1 MYYIYHIPDKK
12 IGVTCDLYNR
22 VTLQQGYSEDEYEV
36 LDSSEDIEYISAK
49 ELYLQ
54 REYGYRVDLI
64 PYKDLKSKPEQI
76 KFNKMNVNVTEQ
88 TTTFPVPVRK
98 LKGRL
103 MDNMGMKWSTSHGS
117 FEITLSTIEWI
128 MSNVHT
134 SQFSQDRCYVYN
146 KAFAEAVFRNDLH
159 NPKND
164 YPNIEYVNVFDLI
177 RKWAKERGIYDKGD
191 DRTQY
196 VKLMEEAGE
205 LAQSLLKNDEPEI
218 KDAIGDMVV
227 VLTNLAHMR
236 GFDIEDCINSAYDV
250 ISKRTG
256 KMQNGTFVKD
266 TL

>member
-22 VTLQQGYSEDEYEV
+22 VTLQQGYSKGEYEV

-54 REYGYRVDLI
+54 KQYGYPVDI
-64 PYKDLKSKPEQI
+64 VPYKDLKPKQI
-76 KFNKMNVNVTEQ
+76 KLNKMNINVTEQ

-103 MDNMGMKWSTSHGS
+103 MDNVGMKWSTEHGA
-117 FEITLSTIEWI
+117 FEITLPTIEWI

-134 SQFSQDRCYVYN
+134 SQFSPDRCYVYN
-146 KAFAEAVFRNDLH
+146 KAFAEAIV
-159 NPKND
+159 KNNVHVD
-164 YPNIEYVNVFDLI
+164 DNVFNLI
-177 RKWAKERGIYDKGD
+177 RNWAEDRGIYDKGD

-205 LAQSLLKNDEPEI
+205 LAQALLKNDKPEI
-218 KDAIGDMVV
+218 KDAVGDMVV
-227 VLTNLAHMR
+227 VLTNLAHMHN
-236 GFDIEDCINSAYDV
+236 FNIEDCIQSAYDV

>member
-1 MYYIYHIPDKK
+1 MYYIYHILDKK

-103 MDNMGMKWSTSHGS
+103 MDNIGMKWSTSHGS

-128 MSNVHT
+128 MSNINI

-146 KAFAEAVFRNDLH
+146 KAFAEAVKTNNTNNDS
-159 NPKND
+159 
-164 YPNIEYVNVFDLI
+164 VFELI
-177 RKWAKERGIYDKGD
+177 RQWAKERGIYDKGD

-236 GFDIEDCINSAYDV
+236 GFDIEDCIQSAYDV

>member
-103 MDNMGMKWSTSHGS
+103 MDNMGMKWTTSHGS

-128 MSNVHT
+128 MSNVHI
-134 SQFSQDRCYVYN
+134 SQFSQDRCYIYN
-146 KAFAEAVFRNDLH
+146 KAFAESVKTNKIHNYPASIFNSVF
-159 NPKND
+159 
-164 YPNIEYVNVFDLI
+164 ELI
-177 RKWAKERGIYDKGD
+177 RDWARERGIYDKGD

-236 GFDIEDCINSAYDV
+236 GFDIEDCIQSAYDV

>member
-76 KFNKMNVNVTEQ
+76 KFNKMNINVTDQ

-103 MDNMGMKWSTSHGS
+103 MDNMGMKWKNKGIEYQLREAIKKSGMSRNQLSIKSGVDPAQLCYFVQGKRS
-117 FEITLSTIEWI
+117 LTLRSAEK
-128 MSNVHT
+128 V
-134 SQFSQDRCYVYN
+134 
-146 KAFAEAVFRNDLH
+146 AEALGLELK
-159 NPKND
+159 PKK
-164 YPNIEYVNVFDLI
+164 
-177 RKWAKERGIYDKGD
+177 RK
-191 DRTQY
+191 
-196 VKLMEEAGE
+196 
-205 LAQSLLKNDEPEI
+205 
-218 KDAIGDMVV
+218 
-227 VLTNLAHMR
+227 
-236 GFDIEDCINSAYDV
+236 
-250 ISKRTG
+250 
-256 KMQNGTFVKD
+256 
-266 TL
+266 

>member
-22 VTLQQGYSEDEYEV
+22 VTLQQGYPEGEYEV

-54 REYGYRVDLI
+54 KQYGYPVDI
-64 PYKDLKSKPEQI
+64 VPYKDLKPKQI
-76 KFNKMNVNVTEQ
+76 KLNKMNINVTEQ

-103 MDNMGMKWSTSHGS
+103 MDNVGMKWSTEHGA

-128 MSNVHT
+128 MSNAHT

-146 KAFAEAVFRNDLH
+146 KAFAEAVVKNNLH
-159 NPKND
+159 DDN
-164 YPNIEYVNVFDLI
+164 NIFNLI
-177 RKWAKERGIYDKGD
+177 RNWAKDRGIYDKGD

-205 LAQSLLKNDEPEI
+205 LAQALLKNDKPEI
-218 KDAIGDMVV
+218 KDAVGDMVV
-227 VLTNLAHMR
+227 VLTNLSHMHN
-236 GFDIEDCINSAYDV
+236 FNIEDCIQAAYDV

>member
-1 MYYIYHIPDKK
+1 MYYIYHILDKK

-103 MDNMGMKWSTSHGS
+103 MDNIGMKWSTSHGS

-128 MSNVHT
+128 MSNINI

-146 KAFAEAVFRNDLH
+146 KAFAEAMKINNTHDDSTF
-159 NPKND
+159 K
-164 YPNIEYVNVFDLI
+164 LI
-177 RKWAKERGIYDKGD
+177 RVWAKERGIYDKGD

-205 LAQSLLKNDEPEI
+205 LAQALLKNDEPEI

-227 VLTNLAHMR
+227 VLTNLSHMK
-236 GFDIEDCINSAYDV
+236 GFNIEDCIQSAYDV

>member
-12 IGVTCDLYNR
+12 IGVTCNLYNR
-22 VTLQQGYSEDEYEV
+22 VTLQQGYSEEEYEV
-36 LDSSEDIEYISAK
+36 LDSSEDVEYISAK

-54 REYGYRVDLI
+54 RQYGYRVDLI
-64 PYKDLKSKPEQI
+64 PYKDLKSEPEQI

-88 TTTFPVPVRK
+88 TTTFPVPIRK

-103 MDNMGMKWSTSHGS
+103 MDNIGMKWSTSHGS
-117 FEITLSTIEWI
+117 FEITLPNIEWI
-128 MSNVHT
+128 ISNIHT

-146 KAFAEAVFRNDLH
+146 KAFAEAMKIDNTHDDSAF
-159 NPKND
+159 
-164 YPNIEYVNVFDLI
+164 ELI
-177 RKWAKERGIYDKGD
+177 RVWAKERGIYDKGD

-205 LAQSLLKNDEPEI
+205 LAQALLKNDGPEI

-227 VLTNLAHMR
+227 VLTNLSHMK
-236 GFDIEDCINSAYDV
+236 GFNIEDCIQSAYDV